1 MMLNNLGFAVEM
13 EVAFNGESFQ
23 VNGDD
28 KRLVVSFASLSTVR
42 RILQLIRNKSFESS
56 FPAKRVVSETD
67 IEVRLSGRTI
77 ALSGRTIKSGM
88 IARLLGLQ
96 GTRLFIVNLMQSMIL
111 SSSQRREGASGV
123 ELTDEPR

>member
-1 MMLNNLGFAVEM
+1 MLNNLGFAVEM

-28 KRLVVSFASLSTVR
+28 ERLVVSFASLSTVK

-56 FPAKRVVSETD
+56 FLAKRVVSETD

-111 SSSQRREGASGV
+111 SSSQRREGTSGV